1 MKRLVVIGVMC
12 LMVTGFA
19 RTAAAQDDPAK
30 VEIGGGWQY
39 QSLRI
44 NDDESWEHFKYGWWA
59 DGAFHLTG
67 MFSAVAQVSGM
78 YKTLVEQEGEI
89 DISVHPYLGGVRVTS
104 RRNPKAAIFG
114 QFLVGAATLKA
125 SFGSDD
131 ESQTMFA
138 YQVGGGANVAISGRL
153 AARVGGDYLRIMPSG
168 DDGPLVSEALHG
180 FRLSAGLVY
189 GFGG

>member
-12 LMVTGFA
+12 VVVMGLA

-59 DGAFHLTG
+59 DGNFHVTG
-67 MFSAVAQVSGM
+67 MFSVVAQVSGM

-89 DISVHPYLGGVRVTS
+89 DINVHPFLGGVRVTT
-104 RRNPKAAIFG
+104 RRNPKAAVFG
-114 QFLVGAATLKA
+114 QFLVGAGRLAA
-125 SFGSDD
+125 SSGSED

-138 YQVGGGANVAISGRL
+138 YQVGGGANIAISGRL
-153 AARVGGDYLRIMPSG
+153 AARVGGDYLRMMPG
-168 DDGPLVSEALHG
+168 DDGRLVSEALHG

-189 GFGG
+189 GFGS

>member
-12 LMVTGFA
+12 LVVTGFA

-30 VEIGGGWQY
+30 VELGGGWQY

-44 NDDESWEHFKYGWWA
+44 NDDESWEHFKYAWWA
-59 DGAFHLTG
+59 DANIHLKG
-67 MFSAVAQVSGM
+67 FWSVVAQVQGD

-89 DISVHPYLGGVRVTS
+89 DISLHPYLFGVRATS
-104 RRNPKAAIFG
+104 RRNPRTAIFG

-138 YQVGGGANVAISGRL
+138 YQGGGGVNIGISGRL
-153 AARVGGDYLRIMPSG
+153 AARVQGDYLRITPSG
-168 DDGPLVSEALHG
+168 DDGPLLSEALHG
-180 FRLSAGLVY
+180 FRLSAGIVY

>member
-44 NDDESWEHFKYGWWA
+44 NDQESWEHFKYGWWA
-59 DGAFHLTG
+59 DGSFQLTG
-67 MFSAVAQVSGM
+67 MWSVVAQVSGM
-78 YKTLVEQEGEI
+78 YKTIVEQEGEI
-89 DISVHPYLGGVRVTS
+89 DVKFHPYLGGVRATS
-104 RRNPKAAIFG
+104 RRNPNAAIFG
-114 QFLVGAATLKA
+114 QFLVGATNAKLSLGSESISDTLF
-125 SFGSDD
+125 SF
-131 ESQTMFA
+131 QA
-138 YQVGGGANVAISGRL
+138 GGGANIAISGRL
-153 AARVGGDYLRIMPSG
+153 SARVGGDYLRILGS
-168 DDGPLVSEALHG
+168 DDSEIAQEALHG

-189 GFGG
+189 GFGS

>member
-12 LMVTGFA
+12 VMVTGFA

-59 DGAFHLTG
+59 DGSFHLTG
-67 MFSAVAQVSGM
+67 MWSAVGQVSGM
-78 YKTLVEQEGEI
+78 YKTIVEQEGEI
-89 DISVHPYLGGVRVTS
+89 DVKLHPYLGGVRVTS

-114 QFLVGAATLKA
+114 QFLVGAANLKL
-125 SFGSDD
+125 SLGS
-131 ESQTMFA
+131 ESVSDTMFA
-138 YQVGGGANVAISGRL
+138 YQVGGGANIAISGRL
-153 AARVGGDYLRIMPSG
+153 GARVGGDYLRIMPG
-168 DDGPLVSEALHG
+168 DGSDIAEEALHG

-189 GFGG
+189 GFGS